1 MLLSRIDHDDR
12 FGVSTHGRQ
21 GEELGRARHA
31 ANVADST
38 GQEYSNASSQPPA
51 STTGHYGHAPRRVPG
66 CPRTFLISNRAGAAS
81 SASVCPIPKLA
92 VRVQNWLPPSTAARC
107 RSILSASWAVITC
120 APSSTARSRWPLD
133 QAVLSCGSMPC
144 SRSRARSRSTS
155 SASCWTRSARSGSAE
170 CPATHCS
177 CRAALAASNSFSR
190 LRRAAACS

>member
-1 MLLSRIDHDDR
+1 MNRSLSCRRLGDLRRRPARRYLVALRTGFTTPPGGLRTSPEDR
-12 FGVSTHGRQ
+12 RAISVQLARATDGKSRPLPGRQ
-21 GEELGRARHA
+21 LSWSA
-31 ANVADST
+31 V
-38 GQEYSNASSQPPA
+38 PA
-51 STTGHYGHAPRRVPG
+51 GT
-66 CPRTFLISNRAGAAS
+66 I
-81 SASVCPIPKLA
+81 CPIPKLK
-92 VRVQNWLPPSTAARC
+92 VRVQNWLSPRTAARC
-107 RSILSASWAVITC
+107 RSILSASRAVITC